1 MTDATLPAPTDLPKP
16 RNPWSHIAE
25 LDMAVLLSCFVLLV
39 IAFLAIFGPYIFGLG
54 NEVSP
59 TTRLMPP
66 SAAHWFGTDSVGR
79 DIFVRTVSGSRNS
92 VLIGAAT
99 AALSL
104 ILGTALGLFAGY
116 FRTADLILMRIADGL
131 MAIPGVLLAI
141 AMVSIL
147 GGGFLTVIIAISV
160 PEIPRTARLMRSV
173 VLSIRQL
180 PFISAAVAVG
190 SSTPKILFRHIIP
203 NAIGTMTVQATF
215 ICASAV
221 LSEAALSFL
230 GVGTPPEIPSW
241 GNVMANGRQFFQIAP
256 WIIMFPG
263 LMLSL
268 LVLSINILGD
278 HLRDRLDPRLAR
290 RRAS

>member
-1 MTDATLPAPTDLPKP
+1 MTAPRRT
-16 RNPWSHIAE
+16 WSAIAKA
-25 LDMAVLLSCFVLLV
+25 DPAVLLSCMILLA
-39 IAFLAIFGPYIFGLG
+39 IALLAIFGPMVAGFG
-54 NEVSP
+54 NEVNPSV
-59 TTRLMPP
+59 RLKPP
-66 SAAHWFGTDSVGR
+66 SAEHWFGTDAVGR
-79 DIFVRTVSGSRNS
+79 DVFVRTVSGSRNS

-99 AALSL
+99 AVLALL
-104 ILGTALGLFAGY
+104 FGTSLGLVSGY
-116 FRTADLILMRIADGL
+116 FRMADLVLMRIADGL
-131 MAIPGVLLAI
+131 MAIPGILLAI
-141 AMVSIL
+141 AMVSVL
-147 GGGFLTVIIAISV
+147 GGGFLTVVIAIAV

-173 VLSIRQL
+173 VLSLRQL
-180 PFISAAVAVG
+180 PFIAAAVAVG
-190 SSTPKILFRHIIP
+190 SSTPKILGQHILP

-221 LSEAALSFL
+221 ISEAALSFL

-256 WIIMFPG
+256 WIIIFPG
-263 LMLSL
+263 IMLSL

>member
-1 MTDATLPAPTDLPKP
+1 MTDLVTAMPHPAAKAFARPDL
-16 RNPWSHIAE
+16 
-25 LDMAVLLSCFVLLV
+25 AVLFSCGVLTVIVLLALV
-39 IAFLAIFGPYIFGLG
+39 GPYIFGLG

-59 TTRLMPP
+59 STRLLPP
-66 SAAHWFGTDSVGR
+66 SLSHWFGTDSVGR
-79 DIFVRTVSGSRNS
+79 DVFVRTVSGSRNS
-92 VLIGAAT
+92 VLIGAST
-99 AALSL
+99 AILSL
-104 ILGTALGLFAGY
+104 VLGTALGLIAGY
-116 FRTADLILMRIADGL
+116 FRTADLIVMRIADGL

-147 GGGFLTVIIAISV
+147 GGGFVTVIIAIAV

-173 VLSIRQL
+173 VLGIRQL

-190 SSTPKILFRHIIP
+190 SSTPKILLKHILP

-230 GVGTPPEIPSW
+230 GVGTPAEIPSW

-263 LMLSL
+263 VMLSL

-278 HLRDRLDPRLAR
+278 HLRDRLDPRLIR
-290 RRAS
+290 RGAA